1 MAVGSKASSV
11 QARVNMGDRKLLKR
25 IGVIGGGQLAWMM
38 AIAAKQ
44 LGLALVVQAASK
56 NEPAAA
62 VSDRMVIGEIDD
74 FAATKAIAQMSD
86 AITFENEFVNLK
98 QLAELERVG
107 VKFLP
112 TLKMLGML
120 VDKYTQRQ
128 YLKQHHIPTPNFL
141 SISDESD
148 LIEAA
153 QILGY
158 PSVLKARRHGYDG
171 KGTSVVKSESE
182 LLIAWEAMGKAPALL
197 EAYVNFKAELA
208 VMVARSESGARA
220 VYPVVETQQVDQV
233 CRRTIAPARV
243 APEVT
248 IRAKAIAKNIVSSLD
263 LVGIYGIELF
273 LSGDDEVSV
282 NEIAPRTHN
291 SGHYTIEACE
301 TSQFAQ
307 LLRVVSGM
315 PLGKTHMTSPVA
327 IMVNLLGY
335 ETSNSS
341 YPSKRQQIAQLPNTS
356 LHWYGKSASKP
367 RRKLGHATVLAENYA
382 EAEAIAD
389 RIEKIWYEQG

>member
-1 MAVGSKASSV
+1 
-11 QARVNMGDRKLLKR
+11 MGDRRLLKR

-44 LGLALVVQAASK
+44 LGLTLVVQAASK
-56 NEPAAA
+56 DEPAAA
-62 VSDRMVIGEIDD
+62 ASDRMVIGEIDD

-86 AITFENEFVNLK
+86 VITFENEFVNLK
-98 QLAELERVG
+98 QLADLERVG

-112 TLKMLGML
+112 KLGMLGML

-128 YLKQHHIPTPNFL
+128 HLKKNHIPTPNFL
-141 SISDESD
+141 SINDESD

-158 PSVLKARRHGYDG
+158 PSVLKARRQGYDG
-171 KGTSVVKSESE
+171 KGTSIVKSESE

-208 VMVARSESGARA
+208 VMVARSESGAYA
-220 VYPVVETQQVDQV
+220 IYPVVETQQVDQV
-233 CRRTIAPARV
+233 CRRVIAPARI

-248 IRAKAIAKNIVSSLD
+248 IRVEAIAKNIVSSLD
-263 LVGIYGIELF
+263 LVGIFGIELF
-273 LSGDDEVSV
+273 LTGDDDEVSV

-291 SGHYTIEACE
+291 SGHYTIEACP

-315 PLGKTHMTSPVA
+315 SLGDTHMTSPVA
-327 IMVNLLGY
+327 VMVNLLGY
-335 ETSNSS
+335 EISNSS
-341 YPSKRQQIAQLPNTS
+341 YPSKRQQITQMPNTF
-356 LHWYGKSASKP
+356 LHWYGKLNSKP
-367 RRKLGHATVLAENYA
+367 GRKLGHATVLADNYA

-389 RIEKIWYEQG
+389 RIEAIWCEQG

>member
-1 MAVGSKASSV
+1 
-11 QARVNMGDRKLLKR
+11 MGDRRLLKR

-56 NEPAAA
+56 DEPATA
-62 VSDRMVIGEIDD
+62 VADRMVIGAIDD

-86 AITFENEFVNLK
+86 VITFENEFVNLK

-107 VKFLP
+107 VRFLP
-112 TLKMLGML
+112 KLEMLGLL
-120 VDKYTQRQ
+120 VDKYIQRKH
-128 YLKQHHIPTPNFL
+128 LKQNHIPTPNFL
-141 SISDESD
+141 SINDESD

-158 PSVLKARRHGYDG
+158 PSVLKARRLGYDG

-182 LLIAWEAMGKAPALL
+182 LLIAWEAMGKSPALL
-197 EAYVNFKAELA
+197 EAYVNFEAELA
-208 VMVARSESGARA
+208 VMVARSESGEYAI
-220 VYPVVETQQVDQV
+220 YPVVETKQVDQV
-233 CRRTIAPARV
+233 CRRVIAPARI
-243 APEVT
+243 APEIVV
-248 IRAKAIAKNIVSSLD
+248 RAEAIAKTIVSSLD
-263 LVGIYGIELF
+263 LVGIFGIELF
-273 LSGDDEVSV
+273 LTGEDELSV

-291 SGHYTIEACE
+291 SGHYTIEACP

-315 PLGKTHMTSPVA
+315 SLGDVHMTSPVA

-341 YPSKRQQIAQLPNTS
+341 YPSKRQQIDQLPNTS
-356 LHWYGKSASKP
+356 LHWYGKTTSKP
-367 RRKLGHATVLAENYA
+367 GRKLGHATVLADNHA
-382 EAEAIAD
+382 EAEAIGD
-389 RIEKIWYEQG
+389 RIEAIWYP